1 MGYEKELET
10 IDVGSNR
17 YVLLQSCV
25 TVRKARHRHHH
36 HRHCMVI
43 SQQTTNITLFNTLA
57 IYMAMDLAT
66 VYEYKG

>member
-1 MGYEKELET
+1 MKKNWKLLMLGV
-10 IDVGSNR
+10 IAMF
-17 YVLLQSCV
+17 LLQSCV

-43 SQQTTNITLFNTLA
+43 SQQTTNMTLFNTLA

-66 VYEYKG
+66 IYEYKG

>member
-1 MGYEKELET
+1 MKKNWKLLMLG
-10 IDVGSNR
+10 VSAMF
-17 YVLLQSCV
+17 LLQSCV
-25 TVRKARHRHHH
+25 TVRKARHHHHH

-43 SQQTTNITLFNTLA
+43 SQQTTNMTLFNTLA

>member
-1 MGYEKELET
+1 MKKNWKLLMLGV
-10 IDVGSNR
+10 IAMF
-17 YVLLQSCV
+17 LLQSCV

-43 SQQTTNITLFNTLA
+43 SQQTTNMTLFNTLA
-57 IYMAMDLAT
+57 IYMAMDLTT

>member
-1 MGYEKELET
+1 
-10 IDVGSNR
+10 
-17 YVLLQSCV
+17 
-25 TVRKARHRHHH
+25 VRKARHHHHH

-43 SQQTTNITLFNTLA
+43 SQQTTNMTLFNTLA

>member
-1 MGYEKELET
+1 MKKNWKLLMLGV
-10 IDVGSNR
+10 IAMF
-17 YVLLQSCV
+17 LLQSCV

-43 SQQTTNITLFNTLA
+43 SQQATNMTLFNTLA
-57 IYMAMDLAT
+57 IYMAMDLAI